1 MKATTPRTPASML
14 GAGKRRPPGAP
25 LAAGFSA
32 AAQRRPTQM
41 GVDEIESS
49 GAGASNPGEPGEQLV
64 DSHIRDEEV
73 FRMAAFRIRET
84 ANRIITLAKSTRSE
98 NLRRDLLVVC
108 ERLLAEE
115 TALLTRDR

>member
-1 MKATTPRTPASML
+1 ML
-14 GAGKRRPPGAP
+14 GAGKRRPPDAP
-25 LAAGFSA
+25 LAAGFSPA
-32 AAQRRPTQM
+32 VQRPTQT
-41 GVDEIESS
+41 GVDDIESS

-64 DSHIRDEEV
+64 ESHIRDEEV

-84 ANRIITLAKSTRSE
+84 ANRIITLANSTRSE

-115 TALLTRDR
+115 TALLTRGR